1 MNSIIKHS
9 TQAVIDTFGAFM
21 SAWALQRVFMAGAG
35 NILVVV
41 IFALLLFAYTK
52 QERAGDRRSRVCAD
66 ILAAVFAV
74 LYCAY
79 DHGKITDGLSNG
91 AFRAGIFAVTVCGM
105 FIMFRNLLLWLFH
118 YTVGGNFRKIVFGEG
133 NKSQVYHKHF
143 FLIAFIICLVCMI
156 PCFLYEYPGILTPD
170 SINQLKQVIGLSPLS
185 NHHPL
190 IHTMVIALF
199 YKPMFALTG
208 SMTAAVGFYTFA
220 QMCLM
225 ALADAYCVDTINKM
239 GARRWVIISALV
251 FFALVPYN
259 WVYAVSM
266 WKDVLFAASVMLFT
280 ASLVRIFYISSE
292 DGINLWRNDNDGCDK
307 GECGKEYKSDG
318 LAAKRTF
325 RSVYLIQLMSCL
337 GMMLL
342 RSNGWYMYLGL
353 LPFMA
358 AWAIVSI
365 KHHQGCCDENKNVS
379 VCLLMIWIS
388 ALIFA
393 IIVKYPVFSALHVT
407 EPDFIE
413 SCSVPTQQIAY
424 VLTKETDVP
433 AEDMKL
439 IKKVIDT
446 GSVEELYSPGFA
458 DNIKELV
465 RAGDEDYLV
474 QHKGEFLRLW
484 IKLGMRYPV
493 DYLKAYGDETYG
505 YWYPDRDYTVADNE
519 GISDNE
525 LGLTSHP
532 LIPAR
537 IFLKLQEV
545 QIKLGDMI
553 PLYSS
558 LWCMGTVVWFYAIG
572 LGIMLIEKRYR
583 DIIMILPGL
592 LGFFT
597 ILIATPVAYDFRYLY
612 FLIYCIP
619 LYFVMIC
626 RQTKAVDHLLTI

>member
-1 MNSIIKHS
+1 MS
-9 TQAVIDTFGAFM
+9 TKNRNHLLEHAFEAFT
-21 SAWALQRVFMAGAG
+21 SAWALQRIFAVGPG
-35 NILVVV
+35 NILVAAVFV
-41 IFALLLFAYTK
+41 LLLFFYAK
-52 QERAGDRRSRVCAD
+52 QERAGDKRSRVCAD
-66 ILAAVFAV
+66 VLAAVFAV
-74 LYCAY
+74 IYCAY
-79 DHGKITDGLSNG
+79 DYGKITDGLSSG
-91 AFRAGIFAVTVCGM
+91 AFRAGIFAVTVCGL

-118 YTVGGNFRKIVFGEG
+118 YTTGGNLRRLVFQNDTADSHLNELKMTGESVYRK
-133 NKSQVYHKHF
+133 HP
-143 FLIAFIICLVCMI
+143 FLITFFICLVCMI
-156 PCFLYEYPGILTPD
+156 PCFLYEYPGIMTPD

-190 IHTMVIALF
+190 IHTMIIAIF
-199 YKPMFALTG
+199 YKPAFALTH
-208 SMTAAVGFYTFA
+208 SMTAAIGFYTFA

-225 ALADAYCVDTINKM
+225 ALADAYCVNTINKM
-239 GARRWVIISALV
+239 GARRWVIIVSII
-251 FFALVPYN
+251 FFVLVPYN

-266 WKDVLFAASVMLFT
+266 WKDVLFAAAVMMFT
-280 ASLVRIFYISSE
+280 ASLVRIFYVYKDVE
-292 DGINLWRNDNDGCDK
+292 LNKQNTC
-307 GECGKEYKSDG
+307 KSDNEKDAG
-318 LAAKRTF
+318 GNPHNTYEDVSVKRNRMTYALQF
-325 RSVYLIQLMSCL
+325 ISCL
-337 GMMLL
+337 GMSLL
-342 RSNGWYMYLGL
+342 RSNGWYMLLGL

-358 AWAIVSI
+358 AWVIVSARRG
-365 KHHQGCCDENKNVS
+365 QTNVAGR
-379 VCLLMIWIS
+379 LATIWFM
-388 ALIFA
+388 AF
-393 IIVKYPVFSALHVT
+393 IIATVIKYPVFSALDVE

-413 SCSVPTQQIAY
+413 SCSVPAQQIAY

-439 IKKVIDT
+439 LSNVIDT
-446 GSVEELYSPGFA
+446 DKVGALYAPGFA

-465 RAGDEDYLV
+465 RAGHEDYLT
-474 QHKGEFLRLW
+474 QHKGEFLGLW
-484 IKLGMRYPV
+484 IRLGIRYPA

-505 YWYPDRDYTVADNE
+505 YWFPDRNYTVADNE
-519 GISDNE
+519 DISDNE

-558 LWCMGTVVWFYAIG
+558 LWCMGAVVWLYATG

-592 LGFFT
+592 LGLFT

-619 LYFVMIC
+619 LYF
-626 RQTKAVDHLLTI
+626 AVVCHHQ